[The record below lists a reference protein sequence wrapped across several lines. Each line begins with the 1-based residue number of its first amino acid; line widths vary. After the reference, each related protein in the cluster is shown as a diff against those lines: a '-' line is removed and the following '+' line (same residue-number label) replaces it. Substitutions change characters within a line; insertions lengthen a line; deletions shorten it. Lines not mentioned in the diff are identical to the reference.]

1 MQSNHKLI
9 NITNIKFVAK
19 CITKYTSLFSKKK
32 KKKKGMSQKLAQK
45 KREKEYESI
54 WYVCLNNSFYFY
66 FLNMYV

>member
-32 KKKKGMSQKLAQK
+32 KKGMSQKLAQK
-45 KREKEYESI
+45 KYKKNMSLFGMY
-54 WYVCLNNSFYFY
+54 LNNSF
-66 FLNMYV
+66 

>member
-19 CITKYTSLFSKKK
+19 CITKYMSLFSKK

-45 KREKEYESI
+45 KEKK
-54 WYVCLNNSFYFY
+54 
-66 FLNMYV
+66 NMSLFGMCV

>member
-32 KKKKGMSQKLAQK
+32 KKKKGNVPKISPK

-54 WYVCLNNSFYFY
+54 WYVFKQQFLIF
-66 FLNMYV
+66 FLNIYV